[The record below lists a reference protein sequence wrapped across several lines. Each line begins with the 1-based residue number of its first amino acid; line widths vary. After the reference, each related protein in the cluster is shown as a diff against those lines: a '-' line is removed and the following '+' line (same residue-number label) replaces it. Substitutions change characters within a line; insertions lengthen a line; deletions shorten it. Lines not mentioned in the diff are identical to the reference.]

1 LFFNASLG
9 AEIPPRLYAA
19 VAQVLTYV
27 YRLRRPTGGM
37 DAKVERPEVAIDPDL
52 LRHPRRTRLGIG
64 V

>member
-1 LFFNASLG
+1 
-9 AEIPPRLYAA
+9 

-27 YRLRRPTGGM
+27 YRLRRPDGAM